1 LAWCGLGDQ
10 ARHKRRRTDR
20 DVEGRGIAGA
30 ALLINER
37 VHDDARIGRQAERGL
52 VVEGD
57 AERGI
62 GPGHQRVMFE
72 NRIVDAKRRDFSGIA
87 AGDCRIALQRHLADF
102 AGRLVGGG
110 SRRIL
115 RGRRRILRARGKK
128 AKASLRAM
136 CRPQPTS

>member
-52 VVEGD
+52 IVEGD

-62 GPGHQRVMFE
+62 GPGHQRVMLK
-72 NRIVDAKRRDFSGIA
+72 NRIVDAKRCDPSGIA
-87 AGDCRIALQRHLADF
+87 AGDCRIALQRRLRRSPHRRRRERQDF
-102 AGRLVGGG
+102 ARAPEDFA
-110 SRRIL
+110 
-115 RGRRRILRARGKK
+115 RARQK